1 MTTTTSN
8 KEQASIKIIERVRA
22 LLAMGGDTSSQ
33 HEAAIA
39 MKRARKLMDDHQV
52 TLADIEALTKD
63 DLGTSDYDAGSTRQK
78 IWVSTLACSVA
89 TMNDCLVDFAVRHR
103 RSQNKVYQFKGFKE
117 DVKLAEFM
125 LVYLVDTCNRLY
137 ERDKKELGLYG
148 VADKNDFLMGMAQGI
163 VSRIK
168 VIINERKKSMSE
180 ACTGRSLIIS
190 KANIIEEKF
199 GVVKH
204 HAAKDTRD
212 ANIIAY
218 MGGRKA
224 AKNVQLGNF
233 VGTTKA
239 EVILLENDNK
249 VLS

>member
-33 HEAAIA
+33 NEAAIA
-39 MKRARKLMDDHQV
+39 MKRARSLMDDHQI
-52 TLADIEALTKD
+52 TLDDIKALTKD

-89 TMNDCLVDFAVRHR
+89 AMNDCLVDFAVRHR

-148 VADKNDFLMGMAQGI
+148 AADKNDYLSGIAQGI
-163 VSRIK
+163 IRRIK
-168 VIINERKKSMSE
+168 VIIDDRKKAMSE
-180 ACTGRSLIIS
+180 ACTGQSLIIS
-190 KANIIEEKF
+190 KASIVEERF
-199 GVVKH
+199 GVVEH
-204 HAAKDTRD
+204 EQVKDTRD
-212 ANIIAY
+212 ANLVAY
-218 MGGRKA
+218 IGGGRA
-224 AKNVQLGNF
+224 AKDVQLGNF

-239 EVILLENDNK
+239 EVVLLENDNK